1 MNSIKNKS
9 SFDDLLKNLSFFGG
23 VEFLNIL
30 FQITRSKFVAVLL
43 GPAGIGLYGLYIT
56 SVGLISTL
64 TNCGLD
70 VSGVK
75 FISSNKN
82 NIKKFA
88 NISNLYK
95 SLIKITAILGFIT
108 VIIFSPL
115 LSYFTFQNFD
125 HQFAFLLL
133 SIYVYSNGTWK

>member
-56 SVGLISTL
+56 SVGLISTF

-125 HQFAFLLL
+125 HQFAFL
-133 SIYVYSNGTWK
+133 